1 MQIIIAKKIVW
12 FAHAGTASNVF
23 QIFSVFC
30 ASLLVRQSECDV
42 YYNGANREFSGSS
55 LTVLPHIPS
64 EAVTV
69 NIHRSSFSKID
80 ANAFAHLHK
89 CKTIKMWDNTI
100 GTIKNEAF
108 NELPS
113 LSILYTWRSQITTIQ
128 KGAFGGLNNLRELKL
143 WANNITTIQSYAF
156 RGFGNLVEMAIWNN
170 DVTRMKSRAVTWTNA
185 STTVN
190 EWNNRVTYREEDS
203 FYGPI
208 KPDVPSI
215 IGMSKIFFLFC
226 PLRVCFLSGDV
237 IIVQWWIQNFI
248 KC

>member
-1 MQIIIAKKIVW
+1 MEIIIRKKFIL
-12 FAHAGTASNVF
+12 FAHAGTATLNLNVF

-30 ASLLVRQSECDV
+30 ASVLVRQSECDV

-69 NIHRSSFSKID
+69 NIHRSTFSKID

-100 GTIKNEAF
+100 GTIKNGAF
-108 NELPS
+108 NGLPS
-113 LSILYTWRSQITTIQ
+113 LSILYMWRSQIALIQ
-128 KGAFGGLNNLRELKL
+128 TGAFGGLNNLRELKL
-143 WANNITTIQSYAF
+143 WDNNITTIQSYAF

-170 DVTRMKSRAVTWTNA
+170 DVTRMKSRAVTWTNG

-203 FYGPI
+203 FYGPV

-215 IGMSKIFFLFC
+215 IGM
-226 PLRVCFLSGDV
+226 
-237 IIVQWWIQNFI
+237 
-248 KC
+248 